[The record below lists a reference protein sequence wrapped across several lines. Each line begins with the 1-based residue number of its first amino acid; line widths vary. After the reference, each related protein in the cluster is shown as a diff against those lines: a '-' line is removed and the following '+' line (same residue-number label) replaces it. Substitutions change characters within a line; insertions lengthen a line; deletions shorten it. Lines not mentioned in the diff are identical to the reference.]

1 MTEATDKTSSTA
13 VHRVVVRLP
22 PFCPDRPAVWFTQAE
37 AQFELSAITRK
48 QTKFNYVVSQL
59 NQQQVAKVE
68 DIITLPPEHEPYD
81 WLKAEL
87 VCRFFS
93 SRQKCVRQLLSH

>member
-1 MTEATDKTSSTA
+1 MMDTTDETSSSEA
-13 VHRVVVRLP
+13 YRVPIHLP
-22 PFCPDRPAVWFTQAE
+22 PFWPDRPAVWFTQAE
-37 AQFELSAITRK
+37 AQLKLVAITHQ

-68 DIITLPPEHEPYD
+68 DIITSPPEHEPYD

-87 VCRFFS
+87 VCWLS
-93 SRQKCVRQLLSH
+93 TSRKQRMRQHLT